1 MTIDEFIETVA
12 PKLAMPVKKTWD
24 TMTGRELKLT
34 GYKEIKG
41 KPIEDHKIYKIPV
54 PVSEKVDHKKK
65 LRLAWLRG
73 GKPALRTY
81 LERILKPAD
90 LKKVTPVIWRL
101 NQKS

>member
-12 PKLAMPVKKTWD
+12 PKLKMPVKKSWE

-41 KPIEDHKIYKIPV
+41 KPIEDHKLYKIPV
-54 PVSEKVDHKKK
+54 PLTVNVVHKKK

-73 GKPALRTY
+73 GPPAIRTY
-81 LERILKPAD
+81 LERILKPDD
-90 LKKVTPVIWRL
+90 LKKITPVIWSL